1 MQGFRCRAAVTAMLL
16 TGCGQVDYQNA
27 PVGRFDGSLFVMWVG
42 EGGPLGDGAFV
53 YVPAPGDALRF
64 TREAADGSEQVIRPT
79 MMYTDGG
86 SIPKVGQVFKGL
98 SPWGYAPAYMVHD
111 WLFRARQCV
120 TDGKATE
127 AERLVAGI
135 TFQESADIIAEA
147 IKTLQ
152 AEGRVSRDD
161 IAPQIISGA
170 VAGPISRHLWDKKGA
185 CPVPRVSEADRLAAE
200 AAIPGSSQRALL
212 RASRINA
219 EGERVPVRPATVV
232 GVVSF

>member
-1 MQGFRCRAAVTAMLL
+1 MRFGTVFATGLTALL
-16 TGCGQVDYQNA
+16 GCGHVDYDKA

-42 EGGPLGDGAFV
+42 EGGPSGDGAFV
-53 YVPAPGDALRF
+53 YVPAPGNALRF
-64 TREAADGSEQVIRPT
+64 TRKDARGREQVIKPT

-98 SPWGYAPAYMVHD
+98 SPWGYAPAYMIHD

-120 TDGKATE
+120 NDGKASA
-127 AERLVAGI
+127 AESVVAGMS
-135 TFQESADIIAEA
+135 FQDSADVIAEA

-152 AEGRVSRDD
+152 AEGRVSKDD
-161 IAPQIISGA
+161 VAPRIVSSA
-170 VAGPISRHLWDKKGA
+170 VAGPISAHLWTKQGA
-185 CPVPRVSEADRLAAE
+185 CPEPRVREADRLAAE

-212 RASRINA
+212 RAY
-219 EGERVPVRPATVV
+219 RVDPDGNRTRVKPATVV